1 MKHHTNRYLLALLCL
16 FIGLSLFTTAA
27 GQIKTQ
33 TVRKP
38 MELKLPDLTVSV
50 KCPGKAYPGQELRKS
65 IKVKISNIGTAGAKN
80 FAVDIFLAKD
90 KSDPKQPIAFSRRFK
105 PYVLLQGGREQIRYL
120 APGATTWVT
129 MHGLNKVPADTPPG
143 NYYIGIYVDSTN
155 SVREML
161 EHNNIDWGIIL
172 IAPHIT
178 DVTQS
183 FSFMIA
189 PLREIKISGNGF
201 GLFQGSRV
209 LKMGSYTL
217 SVLPGGEWHTDKIW
231 CSYPGWVPHG
241 EHYPVYI
248 MQGSNIV
255 SNQFDFFL
263 KMIIFQGEFIPFD
276 GPPGASLHVGGMMM
290 GSSQGQKKLM
300 FGSTEAQVQ
309 SWNHSTIQCTIPNLP
324 PGTYNVCIK
333 KNGVTISGV
342 VHFAIT
348 LN

>member
-1 MKHHTNRYLLALLCL
+1 MMRQKTNRFLWVLLCV
-16 FIGLSLFTTAA
+16 FAGLSLFTSAT
-27 GQIKTQ
+27 GQIRRQ
-33 TVRKP
+33 ALRKP
-38 MELKLPDLTVSV
+38 LILKKPDLTISV
-50 KCPGKAYPGQELRKS
+50 QCPDKVYPGQELGKA
-65 IKVKISNIGTAGAKN
+65 IKIKISNIGTAEAKN
-80 FAVDIFLAKD
+80 FSVDIFLAKD
-90 KSDPKQPIAFSRRFK
+90 KSIPRRPLVFSRRFK
-105 PYVLLQGGREQIRYL
+105 PYVLLRGGRENIRNL
-120 APGATTWVT
+120 DPGATTWVT
-129 MHGLNKVPADTPPG
+129 IHGLNKIPADTPSG
-143 NYYIGIYVDSTN
+143 KYNIGVWVDSLK
-155 SVREML
+155 SVHELL
-161 EHNNIDWGIIL
+161 ESNNVDWGPIL
-172 IAPHIT
+172 VWRNIT

-201 GLFQGSRV
+201 GTTVGSNI

-217 SVLPGGEWHTDKIW
+217 TPLPSEWYTNKIW

-248 MQGSNIV
+248 MKGGNIIT
-255 SNQFDFFL
+255 NQFDFFL

-309 SWNHSTIQCTIPNLP
+309 SWNHSSIHCTIPNLP
-324 PGTYNVCIK
+324 PGTYNVYIK

-342 VHFAIT
+342 VHFSIT
-348 LN
+348 PN